1 MLCSSNCAITAEISS
16 EWHIN
21 YMYICSLISELSH
34 LNVIIFISY
43 TAHLIINTISVRF
56 TMHIQPSVDKTILQ
70 LITVLFCYFEL
81 LPGFPCP
88 VIQVESGWRQ
98 NMLFTPG
105 RKVDPCLH
113 SGLPPRPQ
121 LPPTHSNLVPGPGY
135 EPSPLEPVDSKV
147 NCYNH

>member
-1 MLCSSNCAITAEISS
+1 MLCSSNCAMTAEISS

-56 TMHIQPSVDKTILQ
+56 TMHIQPSVDKPILQ
-70 LITVLFCYFEL
+70 LITVLFCCFEL

-98 NMLFTPG
+98 NMLFTPD
-105 RKVDPCLH
+105 RRADPCLH
-113 SGLPPRPQ
+113 SGHPARPQ
-121 LPPTHSNLVPGPGY
+121 LPPAHSNWVPGPGF
-135 EPSPLEPVDSKV
+135 EPGSSRTIGFKSQLL
-147 NCYNH
+147 